1 MRLFEIKDFEE
12 NFADSKKIT
21 EKIKWQSSLSQKVFE
36 PDQLENEGDLTYG
49 LSIPLSN
56 SIVNK
61 IMPKQRARVFHVT
74 RVENI
79 SNMLS
84 LQGQKKSISAF
95 RNMNPYFFSPGIFGG
110 GGGGIVFELDANVLG
125 AFNQDVQS
133 SVDDSGRRWIT
144 LYALIEYSGKNRN
157 DLQPM
162 YDDMGKLIQR
172 LLDKHAPDMDYTD
185 EYDDYVLTTNKWE
198 ELGKKLN
205 TDGDS
210 KKLSVVIKD
219 YIDGVYAIMI
229 KYAKPVGQALQS
241 ALIDPDPDPDWDEI
255 IVNDIKI
262 MQAHVLKDSTENT
275 EKLKELESKG
285 IKVRV
290 WNSSQELSNYTKKV
304 GAQQKLGENFADGK
318 RKGKSRPGR
327 VKRAGASC
335 KGSVSDLR
343 AKAKK
348 SSGERAKMYHWCANM
363 KSGRKKSK

>member
-1 MRLFEIKDFEE
+1 MKLLELFAE
-12 NFADSKKIT
+12 NFSNVKKIT
-21 EKIKWQSSLSQKVFE
+21 EKVKWQSSLSQKIFKPE
-36 PDQLENEGDLTYG
+36 QLENEGDLTYG

-95 RNMNPYFFSPGIFGG
+95 LNMNPYFFSPGIFGG

-125 AFNQDVQS
+125 AFNRDVQS

-185 EYDDYVLTTNKWE
+185 EYDDYVLTTNKWR
-198 ELGKKLN
+198 ELGKKLT

-229 KYAKPVGQALQS
+229 KYAKPVAQALQS

-335 KGSVSDLR
+335 KGSVTSLR

-348 SSGERAKMYHWCANM
+348 ASGERAKMYHWCANM

>member
-1 MRLFEIKDFEE
+1 M
-12 NFADSKKIT
+12 
-21 EKIKWQSSLSQKVFE
+21 
-36 PDQLENEGDLTYG
+36 
-49 LSIPLSN
+49 
-56 SIVNK
+56 
-61 IMPKQRARVFHVT
+61 
-74 RVENI
+74 
-79 SNMLS
+79 
-84 LQGQKKSISAF
+84 
-95 RNMNPYFFSPGIFGG
+95 
-110 GGGGIVFELDANVLG
+110 VFELDANVLG
-125 AFNQDVQS
+125 AFNRDVQS

-185 EYDDYVLTTNKWE
+185 EYDDYVLAVNKWT
-198 ELGKKLN
+198 ELGKKLT

-229 KYAKPVGQALQS
+229 KYAKPIGQALQS

-318 RKGKSRPGR
+318 RKGRSRPGR
-327 VKRAGASC
+327 VKRSGASC
-335 KGSVSDLR
+335 KGSVTSLR

-363 KSGRKKSK
+363 KSGRSKNK